1 MQSVKDGVYTHQR
14 TEYKANRSALDVSL
28 LSELFTGTTHVDN
41 ELYLSK
47 ALEKLGS
54 HAMSREGEPDIG
66 AAFIKFSIVAREV
79 SSLMKTLMQ
88 SLHNIIMFP
97 VENLLKGDLR
107 GVKGSS
113 IASLNVSVL
122 NAMRC
127 LL

>member
-1 MQSVKDGVYTHQR
+1 MTSVIFIQYI
-14 TEYKANRSALDVSL
+14 
-28 LSELFTGTTHVDN
+28 FTGTTHVDN

-107 GVKGSS
+107 GVKGLFSKQQKYACEDPTGS
-113 IASLNVSVL
+113 ASAFLDCGHKPVQS
-122 NAMRC
+122 ARII
-127 LL
+127 